1 MAISLEDMNII
12 KKEIFAEADNRYVSI
27 DDCNEKQEK
36 VNGKFANDDKR
47 IDLIIQKQDYQNG
60 KLTLNNWLTFAVLG
74 AIITLVIGYYFGG

>member
-12 KKEIFAEADNRYVSI
+12 KKEILAETDNRYVSV
-27 DDCNEKQEK
+27 DYCNEKQEK